1 MKLLTTE
8 QQKSYESAIICYIS
22 KERIENKYVKY
33 KQYQKVKDHCHYTGG
48 YRGIL
53 QSIYNL
59 KYSIPKK
66 LYNF

>member
-33 KQYQKVKDHCHYTGG
+33 K
-48 YRGIL
+48 
-53 QSIYNL
+53 
-59 KYSIPKK
+59 
-66 LYNF
+66 